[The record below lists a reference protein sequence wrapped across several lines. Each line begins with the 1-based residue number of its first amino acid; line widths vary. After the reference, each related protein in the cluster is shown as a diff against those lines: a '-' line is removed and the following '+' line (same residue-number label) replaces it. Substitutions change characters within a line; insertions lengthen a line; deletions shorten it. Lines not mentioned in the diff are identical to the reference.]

1 MIFLEGEALAMSMH
15 KINYSIKLS
24 GSQLFDMV
32 MYNTAKK
39 LCMDCP
45 GLDFDYDITNIY
57 VYGELDD
64 ENYARYQEEMFGKT
78 GETPAE

>member
-1 MIFLEGEALAMSMH
+1 MAMH

-39 LCMDCP
+39 LCQDYP
-45 GLDFDYDITNIY
+45 GLDFEYDMTAIY
-57 VYGELDD
+57 VYGQLDD
-64 ENYARYQEEMFGKT
+64 EHYAKYQEEMFGK
-78 GETPAE
+78 GEAQPAQAE